1 MVQTVKKPPVS
12 GFPWYPKTL
21 GQHLL
26 KKRLELGLTQVEV
39 ARKLNL
45 GLQTISHWESED
57 NIPSIY
63 HYPAIINFL
72 GYYPFRMD
80 ETEGGK
86 IKKFRFE
93 HGLSKK
99 NFAKL
104 LKIHV
109 QYVELVECCLCR
121 PNKNILEYI
130 KMN

>member
-1 MVQTVKKPPVS
+1 VQTVKKPPVS

-57 NIPSIY
+57 NIPNIY
-63 HYPAIINFL
+63 HYPAIISFL
-72 GYYPFRMD
+72 GYYPFRVD

-86 IKKFRFE
+86 IIKYRYE
-93 HGLSKK
+93 RGLSKK
-99 NFAKL
+99 KL
-104 LKIHV
+104 ARFLKTHV
-109 QYVELVECCLCR
+109 
-121 PNKNILEYI
+121 KNIDLWEANSSELN
-130 KMN
+130 KMILANIGL